1 MIDATLHGP
10 GGGHLTPVPTSRASA
25 GGAAAVAVIPPL
37 CSDSGVEAASGKGL
51 GLAVPAIETP
61 AAERRRRLDDL
72 FKEHASY
79 VARLAFRL
87 LGREEEVDD
96 IVQDVFITLFRN
108 LEKIRQSESLRAWL
122 GTTTVR
128 TVRRRL
134 RVRRMGFLL
143 RRKDQVDPMELKG
156 SGASGEDRAAL
167 WNVHLAL
174 ERVGVEAR
182 IAWVFRYL
190 EQESVDDVAR
200 LCGCSRS
207 TAKRRIADAH
217 QAVRRALSDD

>member
-1 MIDATLHGP
+1 LG
-10 GGGHLTPVPTSRASA
+10 L
-25 GGAAAVAVIPPL
+25 AAP
-37 CSDSGVEAASGKGL
+37 GVEA
-51 GLAVPAIETP
+51 P

-87 LGREEEVDD
+87 LGRDEEVDD

-156 SGASGEDRAAL
+156 TAASGEDRAAL
-167 WNVHLAL
+167 WNVHRAL

-190 EQESVDDVAR
+190 EQESVDEVAR
-200 LCGCSRS
+200 MCGCSRS

-217 QAVRRALSDD
+217 RAVRRALSDD

>member
-1 MIDATLHGP
+1 MNDATLHRGEP
-10 GGGHLTPVPTSRASA
+10 S
-25 GGAAAVAVIPPL
+25 VAVMAPV
-37 CSDSGVEAASGKGL
+37 CSHSDVEAAPGKGM
-51 GLAVPAIETP
+51 GLVALEVAAPT
-61 AAERRRRLDDL
+61 AERRRRLDDL

-108 LEKIRQSESLRAWL
+108 LDKIRQAESLRAWL

-134 RVRRMGFLL
+134 RVRRIGFLL
-143 RRKDQVDPMELKG
+143 RRKDQVDPGDLKG
-156 SGASGEDRAAL
+156 TSASGEDRAAL
-167 WNVHLAL
+167 WKVHVAL
-174 ERVGVEAR
+174 EGVSVNAR

-190 EQESVDDVAR
+190 EEESVDDVAR

-217 QAVRRALSDD
+217 QVVRRALSDD

>member
-1 MIDATLHGP
+1 MNDAVLQRGFRGP
-10 GGGHLTPVPTSRASA
+10 GHPKRSLRWPGTVPPPVAVVTPV
-25 GGAAAVAVIPPL
+25 
-37 CSDSGVEAASGKGL
+37 CSDPDVEAAQGKGV
-51 GLAVPAIETP
+51 GLVALEVAAP

-108 LEKIRQSESLRAWL
+108 LEKIRQAESVRAWL

-134 RVRRMGFLL
+134 RVRRIGFLL
-143 RRKDQVDPMELKG
+143 RRKDQVDPIELKG
-156 SGASGEDRAAL
+156 GGASGEDRAAL
-167 WNVHLAL
+167 WKVHLAL
-174 ERVGVEAR
+174 ESVSVNCR
-182 IAWVFRYL
+182 IAWVFRYM
-190 EQESVDDVAR
+190 EEESVDDVAR

-217 QAVRRALSDD
+217 QVVRRALSDE